1 MKRHRLAES
10 RPAPWLAAYTAVVL
24 GAAGVN
30 VGLSYRQ
37 PPHPAL
43 KHAAG
48 PDADPPPPGLT
59 AWPFVSIIVPCR
71 NEERNLPNLLPSLLG
86 QSYPADRYEVI
97 VVDDQSTDATPGIL
111 AEFAAADS
119 RLRVVTG
126 QPLPEGWKGKP
137 WAMHQGAAV
146 ARGEWLL
153 FTDADTV
160 HAPVALASAIYDA
173 VERGVDLFTF
183 APCMVLS
190 SPGERLI
197 MPIVV
202 LGIST
207 FYHPIFVNNPRNPTA
222 IANGQYILV
231 RRAVYD
237 AVGGIDTV
245 RDAIGEDLEFGKL
258 VKRSG
263 YRLWLTNG
271 QDLMR
276 VRMYQNFAE
285 VWEGW
290 RKNVLLSMRK
300 QPVMGVMQLGSL
312 FIGGILPFVLFAFYL
327 QATLRHRAT
336 GQNLALSSIQVAAL
350 IAMKRRVD
358 QLLDLPVGWAV
369 TFPVGIALFTLIL
382 LDSLRRLISGEGVTW
397 KGRAYTR

>member
-1 MKRHRLAES
+1 MKRHRSAKA
-10 RPAPWLAAYTAVVL
+10 PAPWLVGYTALVA

-30 VGLSYRQ
+30 VGMSYRQ
-37 PPHPAL
+37 PPHPAI

-48 PDADPPPPGLT
+48 PDADPPPPGLD

-71 NEERNLPNLLPSLLG
+71 NEERNLPTLLPSLLG

-97 VVDDQSTDATPGIL
+97 VVDDQSTDRTPAIL
-111 AEFAAADS
+111 AEFAADPQ
-119 RLRVVTG
+119 LRVVAG
-126 QPLPEGWKGKP
+126 QPLPAGWKGKP

-153 FTDADTV
+153 FTDADTM
-160 HAPVALASAIYDA
+160 HEPVALASAIYDA
-173 VERGVDLFTF
+173 VERGADLFTF
-183 APCMVLS
+183 APCMVLA

-197 MPIVV
+197 MPVVV

-207 FYHPIFVNNPRNPTA
+207 FYHPVFVNDPRNPTA

-258 VKRSG
+258 IKRSG

-276 VRMYQNFAE
+276 VRMYQNLGE

-312 FIGGILPFVLFAFYL
+312 VIGGILPFALFARYL
-327 QATLRHRAT
+327 LAALRRGAA
-336 GQNLALSSIQVAAL
+336 GPDLALSGIQVAAL

-358 QLLDLPVGWAV
+358 QLLELPVGWAV
-369 TFPVGIALFTLIL
+369 TFPVGIFLFTLIL

>member
-1 MKRHRLAES
+1 VG
-10 RPAPWLAAYTAVVL
+10 YTALVV

-30 VGLSYRQ
+30 VGMSYRQ
-37 PPHPAL
+37 PPHPVL

-48 PDADPPPPGLT
+48 PDADPPPSGLA

-97 VVDDQSTDATPGIL
+97 VVDDQSTDSTPSIL
-111 AEFAAADS
+111 DEFAADP
-119 RLRVVTG
+119 RLRVISG

-137 WAMHQGAAV
+137 WAMAQGAAV
-146 ARGEWLL
+146 AQGEWLL

-173 VERGVDLFTF
+173 VERGADLFTF
-183 APCMVLS
+183 APCIVLAG
-190 SPGERLI
+190 PGERLI
-197 MPIVV
+197 MPIVF

-231 RRAVYD
+231 RRPVYD
-237 AVGGIDTV
+237 AVGGIDSV

-312 FIGGILPFVLFAFYL
+312 VIGGILPFALFAFYL
-327 QATLRHRAT
+327 QATLRNRTA
-336 GQNLALSSIQVAAL
+336 GQNLALSSIQIAAL
-350 IAMKRRVD
+350 LAMKRRVD
-358 QLLDLPVGWAV
+358 QILELPVGWAV
-369 TFPVGIALFTLIL
+369 TFPVGIVLFTLIL

>member
-1 MKRHRLAES
+1 VG
-10 RPAPWLAAYTAVVL
+10 YTALVA

-30 VGLSYRQ
+30 VGMSYRQ

-43 KHAAG
+43 KQAAG
-48 PDADPPPPGLT
+48 PDADPPPPGLG

-71 NEERNLPNLLPSLLG
+71 NEERNLPMLLPSLLG

-97 VVDDQSTDATPGIL
+97 VVDDQSTDATPAIL
-111 AEFAAADS
+111 AEFAADP
-119 RLRVVTG
+119 RLRAVAG

-160 HAPVALASAIYDA
+160 HEPVALASAIYDA
-173 VERGVDLFTF
+173 IARGADLFTF
-183 APCMVLS
+183 APCMVLA

-207 FYHPIFVNNPRNPTA
+207 FYHPVFVNNPRNPTA

-276 VRMYQNFAE
+276 VRMYQNFVE

-300 QPVMGVMQLGSL
+300 QPVMGVLQLGSL
-312 FIGGILPFVLFAFYL
+312 FIGGILPFALLARYL
-327 QATLRHRAT
+327 LAALRRGAA
-336 GQNLALSSIQVAAL
+336 GPDLALSGIQVAAL
-350 IAMKRRVD
+350 IIMKRRVD
-358 QLLDLPVGWAV
+358 QLLELPVGWAF
-369 TFPVGIALFTLIL
+369 TFPVGIFLFTLIL